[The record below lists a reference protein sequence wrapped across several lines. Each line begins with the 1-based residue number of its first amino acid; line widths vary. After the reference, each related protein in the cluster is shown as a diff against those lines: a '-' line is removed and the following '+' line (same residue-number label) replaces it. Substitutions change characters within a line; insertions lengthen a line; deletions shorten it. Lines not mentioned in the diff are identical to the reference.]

1 MGRLQMLHACVC
13 MCVFVCVCV
22 CVCVCEIC
30 GFVQCPREYEKVS
43 VCANLVVIIVQISVI
58 VQEGILWTFRMPSY
72 FLLLLVICESGSYL
86 TVQFSLA
93 APKVH
98 LPVD

>member
-1 MGRLQMLHACVC
+1 
-13 MCVFVCVCV
+13 
-22 CVCVCEIC
+22 
-30 GFVQCPREYEKVS
+30 
-43 VCANLVVIIVQISVI
+43 
-58 VQEGILWTFRMPSY
+58 MPSY